1 MSDQNANP
9 PPNPAHRPPDGTA
22 EANEDANVSVV
33 TEPAATEAT
42 GTSLA
47 DTTGT
52 GTIIALGCIG
62 ATLFLIVLGLI
73 YLGLTQLF

>member
-9 PPNPAHRPPDGTA
+9 PPKPATQSPDGAA
-22 EANEDANVSVV
+22 EPDGDANDPVAS
-33 TEPAATEAT
+33 EPAATEAT
-42 GTSLA
+42 GASLA

-52 GTIIALGCIG
+52 GTIVALGCIG

-73 YLGLTQLF
+73 YLGLSQLF